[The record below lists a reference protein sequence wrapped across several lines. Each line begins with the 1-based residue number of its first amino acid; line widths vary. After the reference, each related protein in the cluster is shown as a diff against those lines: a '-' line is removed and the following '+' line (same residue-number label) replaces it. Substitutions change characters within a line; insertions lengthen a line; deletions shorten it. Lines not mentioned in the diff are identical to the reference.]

1 MEMVKP
7 RRKKSKIYF
16 GTPAQDAIVEYN
28 KCDDPELRSKIYE
41 ERIKYPFEKLA
52 ENVLNTFKFSYF
64 DDSKDDIK
72 KEVVSVLLEKIH
84 MYQADKG
91 RAFSY
96 FTKIARNYLILENNS
111 NYSRW
116 KKTSLLSAMPEG
128 WDVENDFER
137 TELSKELDEFRVL
150 MIKFWDRNLN
160 KIFRKK
166 RDLQIADAVVE
177 LFRRIDSIE
186 NFHKKHLYLLIRE
199 MTDCKTH
206 YITKVVK
213 VMKYYYK
220 LLINEYLDTGTIEIQ
235 KYDFFDFDSGVD
247 FNE

>member
-1 MEMVKP
+1 MEIAKP

-28 KCDDPELRSKIYE
+28 NCDDPELRSKIYE

-128 WDVENDFER
+128 WDVENEFHRDEMAN
-137 TELSKELDEFRVL
+137 ELSEFREL
-150 MIKFWDRNLN
+150 MIQYWDINLT

-166 RDLQIADAVVE
+166 RDINIANAIVE
-177 LFRRIDSIE
+177 LFRRIDNIE
-186 NFHKKHLYLLIRE
+186 NFNKKHLYLLIRE

-206 YITKVVK
+206 YITKIVK
-213 VMKYYYK
+213 VMKHHYK
-220 LLINEYLDTGTIEIQ
+220 LLINEYLDTGYINLDNPPFD
-235 KYDFFDFDSGVD
+235 YD
-247 FNE
+247 NL